1 MTLDLTAILVLG
13 LAAVVYAAVVPGR
26 WRAWALLLG
35 SVVALFWLQAPL
47 APRYA
52 DFFLPSATVALGV
65 AGWWL
70 SRPPR
75 RAFMAPAPV
84 SSPLD
89 KSLAEST
96 EDIPVSRIYVRDD
109 WFTLVVVLSV
119 ILALALFRYVGAD
132 FRITASR
139 PPSPL
144 FVAVTALEVGLV
156 FAALALILRR
166 LPQRQVL
173 NGAIGAIIAFFVI
186 AKWPPATV
194 AVAGWWR
201 GLAGQDITLAAPTDL
216 AWLGFSYVAFRILHT
231 LRDRQTGILP
241 DLSLR
246 AYLSYIL
253 FAPAIVAGPIDRA
266 ERFTQDYQALPTIKG
281 FDASRWG
288 LGLWR
293 IGEGLFKKFVVA
305 DLLAQ
310 GLSLTP
316 GLAEAAQS
324 SAALWALLLG
334 YGLRLYFDFG
344 GYSDIAIGLG
354 ILFGIRLPE
363 NFDRP
368 YTRTNLTAFWQ
379 SWHITLSHWARY
391 YVFTP
396 LSRGLLRRRVPGK
409 TALLNPTSIVLA
421 GHLATMA
428 VIGLW
433 HGISWN
439 FLIWGLW
446 HAVGLFIHKQWS
458 DRTRKRYREL
468 QARPWPRRAWAAVGW
483 VMTILYVMLGWVW
496 FLMPTPQ
503 SAMDTFAKLFGL
515 YP

>member
-1 MTLDLTAILVLG
+1 MTLNLTAILVIG
-13 LAAVVYAAVVPGR
+13 LAAVVYAFLVPGR
-26 WRAWALLLG
+26 WRGWAVLLG

-52 DFFLPSATVALGV
+52 DFLLPCATIAIGV

-75 RAFMAPAPV
+75 RAFMAPAPGQLGD
-84 SSPLD
+84 SANGNDAS
-89 KSLAEST
+89 
-96 EDIPVSRIYVRDD
+96 DITVPRVYVRDD
-109 WFTLVVVLSV
+109 WLTLLIVLTF

-132 FRITASR
+132 FRLTASR

-166 LPQRQVL
+166 LPHRAVL
-173 NGAIGAIIAFFVI
+173 SGSIVAFVLLFVL
-186 AKWPPATV
+186 AKYPPAT
-194 AVAGWWR
+194 AFVAGWWR
-201 GLAGQDITLAAPTDL
+201 GLTGQDVTLAAPSDL
-216 AWLGFSYVAFRILHT
+216 AWLGFSYVAFRIIHT

-246 AYLSYIL
+246 AYLSYII
-253 FAPAIVAGPIDRA
+253 FAPTIVAGPIDRA
-266 ERFTQDYQALPTIKG
+266 ERFLLDYQNLPILRA
-281 FDASRWG
+281 FDPARWG

-293 IGEGLFKKFVVA
+293 IGEGLFKKFVIA

-316 GLAEAAQS
+316 ALADQTES
-324 SAALWALLLG
+324 PGALWLLLFG

-368 YTRTNLTAFWQ
+368 YTRSNITAFWQ
-379 SWHITLSHWARY
+379 SWHITLSNWARY

-396 LSRGLLRRRVPGK
+396 LSRAMLRRRKPG
-409 TALLNPTSIVLA
+409 ALPLLTPTTIVLTA
-421 GHLATMA
+421 HLATMI

-439 FLIWGLW
+439 FFIWGLW
-446 HAVGLFIHKQWS
+446 HAAGLFAHKQWS
-458 DRTRKRYREL
+458 DRTRKWYRGL
-468 QARPWPRRAWAAVGW
+468 QGRPWPRRLWAATGW
-483 VMTILYVMLGWVW
+483 ALTILYVMLGWVW
-496 FLMPTPQ
+496 FLMPSVDGALTI
-503 SAMDTFAKLFGL
+503 FRKLVGGGG
-515 YP
+515 

>member
-1 MTLDLTAILVLG
+1 MTLGLTAILAIG
-13 LAAVVYAAVVPGR
+13 LAAVVYAALIPGR
-26 WRAWALLLG
+26 WRAWAILLG

-52 DFFLPSATVALGV
+52 DFLLPSATVALGV

-75 RAFMAPAPV
+75 RAFLAPAPV
-84 SSPLD
+84 ANPAADPPPSG
-89 KSLAEST
+89 E
-96 EDIPVSRIYVRDD
+96 IPVSRVYVRDD

-119 ILALALFRYVGAD
+119 ILLMSLFRYVGAD
-132 FRITASR
+132 FRLTASR

-166 LPQRQVL
+166 LPQRAVL
-173 NGAIGAIIAFFVI
+173 TGAIIAIVALFVA
-186 AKWPPATV
+186 AKWPPATA

-201 GLAGQDITLAAPTDL
+201 GLTGQDVGLAAPADL
-216 AWLGFSYVAFRILHT
+216 AWLGYSYVAFRVIHT
-231 LRDRQTGILP
+231 LRDRMTGILP

-266 ERFTQDYQALPTIKG
+266 ERFTADYQSLPGLRG
-281 FDASRWG
+281 FDPVRWG

-293 IGEGLFKKFVVA
+293 VGEGLFKKFVVA

-316 GLAEAAQS
+316 VLAGETQNA
-324 SAALWALLLG
+324 AALWLLLFG

-344 GYSDIAIGLG
+344 GYTDIAIGLG

-368 YTRTNLTAFWQ
+368 YTRTNLTSFWQ
-379 SWHITLSHWARY
+379 SWHITLSNWARFY
-391 YVFTP
+391 IFTP
-396 LSRGLLRRRVPGK
+396 LSRALLRRRKPG
-409 TALLNPTSIVLA
+409 ASPLLTPTTIVLTS
-421 GHLATMA
+421 HLATMI

-433 HGISWN
+433 HGITWN
-439 FLIWGLW
+439 FFIWGLW
-446 HAVGLFIHKQWS
+446 HAAGLFAHKQWS
-458 DRTRKRYREL
+458 DRTRPWYRGL

-483 VMTILYVMLGWVW
+483 SLTILYVMLGWVW

-503 SAMDTFAKLFGL
+503 AALETFAKLFAL
-515 YP
+515 AP

>member
-1 MTLDLTAILVLG
+1 MTLGLLAILVLG
-13 LAAVVYAAVVPGR
+13 LAAVLYAALIPGR
-26 WRAWALLLG
+26 WRAWAILLG

-52 DFFLPSATVALGV
+52 DFLLPSATIALGI

-75 RAFMAPAPV
+75 RALLAPASATTNPDSKPDDETVIQV
-84 SSPLD
+84 SH
-89 KSLAEST
+89 
-96 EDIPVSRIYVRDD
+96 VYVRDD
-109 WFTLVVVLSV
+109 WFTLLILVSLVLS
-119 ILALALFRYVGAD
+119 LSFFRYVGAD
-132 FRITASR
+132 FRLTASR

-156 FAALALILRR
+156 FTALALILRR
-166 LPQRQVL
+166 LPQRIVPT
-173 NGAIGAIIAFFVI
+173 IGIIAIASLFVVV
-186 AKWPPATV
+186 KWPPATSMIS
-194 AVAGWWR
+194 GWWR
-201 GLAGQDITLAAPTDL
+201 GLTGQDITLAAPSDL
-216 AWLGFSYVAFRILHT
+216 AWLGFSYVAFRIIHT

-266 ERFTQDYQALPTIKG
+266 ERYTQDYQALSTLRA
-281 FDASRWG
+281 FDPARWG
-288 LGLWR
+288 TGMWR
-293 IGEGLFKKFVVA
+293 IGEGLFKKFVIA

-316 GLAEAAQS
+316 ALAEGAQS
-324 SAALWALLLG
+324 TLALWALLFG
-334 YGLRLYFDFG
+334 FGFRLYFDFG

-354 ILFGIRLPE
+354 MLFGIRLPE

-368 YTRTNLTAFWQ
+368 YTRTNITTFWQ
-379 SWHITLSHWARY
+379 SWHITLSNWAKF

-396 LSRGLLRRRVPGK
+396 LSRALLRRRKPGQ
-409 TALLNPTSIVLA
+409 TSLLSPTTIVLLS
-421 GHLATMA
+421 HIATMS

-439 FLIWGLW
+439 FFFWGLW
-446 HAVGLFIHKQWS
+446 HAAGLFFHKLWS
-458 DRTRKRYREL
+458 DRTRKWYRAL
-468 QARPWPRRAWAAVGW
+468 QSRPAQRRGWAIAGWAV
-483 VMTILYVMLGWVW
+483 TFLYVMLGWVW
-496 FLMPTPQ
+496 FLLPNPQ
-503 SAMDTFAKLFGL
+503 LAVQTYARLFML
-515 YP
+515 SP

>member
-1 MTLDLTAILVLG
+1 MTLGLVAILVLG
-13 LAAVVYAAVVPGR
+13 LAAVLYAAFVPGR
-26 WRAWALLLG
+26 WRGWAVLLG
-35 SVVALFWLQAPL
+35 SVVALFALQLPL

-52 DFFLPSATVALGV
+52 DFFLPSATVALAV

-70 SRPPR
+70 SRPAR

-84 SSPLD
+84 SPENAPPPGSPPI
-89 KSLAEST
+89 AN
-96 EDIPVSRIYVRDD
+96 VYVRDD
-109 WFTLVVVLSV
+109 WLTLFVVFSA
-119 ILALALFRYVGAD
+119 ILIMALFRYVGAD
-132 FRITASR
+132 FRLTPSR

-144 FVAVTALEVGLV
+144 LVAVTALEVGLV

-166 LPQRQVL
+166 LPQRAVL
-173 NGAIGAIIAFFVI
+173 NGAILAVIALFVA
-186 AKWPPATV
+186 AKWPPATA

-201 GLAGQDITLAAPTDL
+201 SLTGQNVALAAPTDL
-216 AWLGFSYVAFRILHT
+216 VWLGFSYVAFRIIHT

-266 ERFTQDYQALPTIKG
+266 ERFTADYQALPALNG
-281 FDASRWG
+281 LDPARWG

-293 IGEGLFKKFVVA
+293 VGEGLFKKFVLA
-305 DLLAQ
+305 DLLAG

-316 GLAEAAQS
+316 ALAESAQNP
-324 SAALWALLLG
+324 AALWLLLFG
-334 YGLRLYFDFG
+334 YGLRLYLDFG
-344 GYSDIAIGLG
+344 GYTDIAIGLG

-368 YTRTNLTAFWQ
+368 YTRTNITAFWR
-379 SWHITLSHWARY
+379 SWHITLSNWARF

-396 LSRGLLRRRVPGK
+396 LSRGLLRRRRPG
-409 TALLNPTSIVLA
+409 ASPLLTPTTIVLTS
-421 GHLATMA
+421 HLATML

-433 HGISWN
+433 HGITWN
-439 FLIWGLW
+439 FFIWGVW
-446 HAVGLFIHKQWS
+446 HAVALFAHKQWS
-458 DRTRKRYREL
+458 DRTRVWYRGL
-468 QARPWPRRAWAAVGW
+468 QTRPWIRRTVAVVFW
-483 VMTILYVMLGWVW
+483 MLTLLYVMLGWVW

-503 SAMDTFAKLFGL
+503 LALQTFAKLFSL
-515 YP
+515 SQ

>member
-1 MTLDLTAILVLG
+1 MTLNLFAILIIAS
-13 LAAVVYAAVVPGR
+13 AAVLYAALVPGR

-35 SVVALFWLQAPL
+35 SVVAVYWLQAPL
-47 APRYA
+47 TPRYA
-52 DFFLPSATVALGV
+52 DFLLPSATVALGV

-75 RAFMAPAPV
+75 RAFMAPAP
-84 SSPLD
+84 
-89 KSLAEST
+89 LADAPDAPPPAGE
-96 EDIPVSRIYVRDD
+96 IPFSRVYVRDD
-109 WFTLVVVLSV
+109 WFTLLVVLSV
-119 ILALALFRYVGAD
+119 ILLLSLFRYVGGD
-132 FRITASR
+132 FRLTASR

-166 LPQRQVL
+166 LQQRAVL
-173 NGAIGAIIAFFVI
+173 TGAIVAIVALFVVV
-186 AKWPPATV
+186 KWPPATA

-201 GLAGQDITLAAPTDL
+201 GLNGQDVTLAAPTDL
-216 AWLGFSYVAFRILHT
+216 AWLGFSYVAFRVIHT
-231 LRDRQTGILP
+231 LRDRMTGILP

-253 FAPAIVAGPIDRA
+253 FAPAFVAGPIDRA
-266 ERFTQDYQALPTIKG
+266 ERFTADYQALPTLRA
-281 FDASRWG
+281 FDPARWG

-305 DLLAQ
+305 DLLAA

-316 GLAEAAQS
+316 ALAEQTQS
-324 SAALWALLLG
+324 AGALWLLLFG
-334 YGLRLYFDFG
+334 YGFRLYLDFG

-363 NFDRP
+363 NFARP
-368 YTRTNLTAFWQ
+368 YTRTNLSAFWQ
-379 SWHITLSHWARY
+379 SWHITLSSWARF

-396 LSRGLLRRRVPGK
+396 LSRALLRRAPAAP
-409 TALLNPTSIVLA
+409 ALLSPTAVVLLA
-421 GHLATMA
+421 HLATMI

-446 HAVGLFIHKQWS
+446 HAAGLFTHKVWS
-458 DRTRKRYREL
+458 DHTRLLYRRA
-468 QARPWPRRAWAAVGW
+468 QGRPWPRRAWAFAGW
-483 VMTILYVMLGWVW
+483 ALTIVYVMLGWVW
-496 FLMPTPQ
+496 FLLPTPQ
-503 SAMDTFAKLFGL
+503 LAWQTLMRLFSF
-515 YP
+515 

>member
-1 MTLDLTAILVLG
+1 MTLGLTAILVIG
-13 LAAVVYAAVVPGR
+13 LAAVIYEAIVPGR
-26 WRAWALLLG
+26 WRGWALLLG

-52 DFFLPSATVALGV
+52 DFLLPSATVAIGV

-75 RAFMAPAPV
+75 RAFMSPAPT
-84 SSPLD
+84 PPG
-89 KSLAEST
+89 EQPST
-96 EDIPVSRIYVRDD
+96 TGDIVIPRVYVRDD
-109 WFTLVVVLSV
+109 WLTLLVVLTT
-119 ILALALFRYVGAD
+119 ILTLALFRYVDAD
-132 FRITASR
+132 FRLTASR

-156 FAALALILRR
+156 FTALALILRR
-166 LPQRQVL
+166 LPQQAVL
-173 NGAIGAIIAFFVI
+173 TGAIVAFAALFVV
-186 AKWPPATV
+186 AKYPPATT
-194 AVAGWWR
+194 AIAAWWR
-201 GLAGQDITLAAPTDL
+201 GLTGQDVNLAAPSDL
-216 AWLGFSYVAFRILHT
+216 LWLGFSYVAFRIIHT

-253 FAPAIVAGPIDRA
+253 FAPALIAGPIDRA
-266 ERFTQDYQALPTIKG
+266 ERFLGDYLALPAQRA
-281 FDASRWG
+281 FNPARWG

-316 GLAEAAQS
+316 PLAEQANSA
-324 SAALWALLLG
+324 AALWLLLFG

-344 GYSDIAIGLG
+344 GYTDIAIGLG
-354 ILFGIRLPE
+354 ILFGVRLPE

-368 YTRTNLTAFWQ
+368 YTRTSLTAFWQ
-379 SWHITLSHWARY
+379 SWHITLSNWARFY
-391 YVFTP
+391 IFTP
-396 LSRGLLRRRVPGK
+396 LSRALLRRRRPGA
-409 TALLNPTSIVLA
+409 TPLLTPTTIVLTS
-421 GHLATMA
+421 HLATMG

-439 FLIWGLW
+439 FLIWGVW
-446 HAVGLFIHKQWS
+446 HAIGLFAHKQWS
-458 DRTRKRYREL
+458 DRTRPWYRRL
-468 QARPWPRRAWAAVGW
+468 QARPWPRRVWAVTAWAL
-483 VMTILYVMLGWVW
+483 TILYVMLGWVW
-496 FLMPTPQ
+496 FLMPTTEAALQ
-503 SAMDTFAKLFGL
+503 TYAKLFAVS
-515 YP
+515 P